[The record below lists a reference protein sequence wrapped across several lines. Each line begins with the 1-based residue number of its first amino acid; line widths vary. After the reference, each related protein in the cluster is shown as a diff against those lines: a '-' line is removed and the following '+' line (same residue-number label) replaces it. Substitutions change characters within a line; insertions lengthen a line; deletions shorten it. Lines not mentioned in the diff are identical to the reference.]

1 MTYERLEQYRT
12 IKRQIELHNSDTDIS
27 FLSGVDTSKP
37 SVQSGKTSDTTADLA
52 IALCEEITEQEYKD
66 LCEEFKLLHNYIHNI
81 SDLLVREI
89 AKLKFKKGYSY
100 DVIADIVGYESSTV
114 QKKLT
119 RYIKAHL
126 NFQENQ
132 ENPLQCL

>member
-1 MTYERLEQYRT
+1 MEMTYERLEQYRT
-12 IKRQIELHNSDTDIS
+12 IKRQIELHNSDNDIS

-66 LCEEFKLLHNYIHNI
+66 LCEEFRLLNKFIYGIK
-81 SDLLVREI
+81 DLSIREI
-89 AKLKFKKGYSY
+89 AKLKFIKGYTY
-100 DVIADIVGYESSTV
+100 DEIADIVGYESSTI

-119 RYIKAHL
+119 GYIKNH
-126 NFQENQ
+126 
-132 ENPLQCL
+132 